1 MGRLNLSGYATVSTW
16 VGCLERL
23 MCTLRCLPQRA
34 ALVYFTR
41 ARRTGR
47 LRSDFCL
54 SPTA

>member
-23 MCTLRCLPQRA
+23 MCTLRSPPQRA